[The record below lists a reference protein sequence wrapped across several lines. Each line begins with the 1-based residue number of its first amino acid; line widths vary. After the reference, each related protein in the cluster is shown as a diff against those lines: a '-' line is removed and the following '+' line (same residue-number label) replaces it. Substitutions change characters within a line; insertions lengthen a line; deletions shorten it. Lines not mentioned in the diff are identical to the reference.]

1 MFGFQKNRN
10 NQVRIMSREIVRIS
24 KEDICKLDKS
34 NFIDIE
40 KTEKGLMAGT
50 VIYAA
55 FEDGDPA
62 GIVTL
67 EPVGSIFRTS
77 YFFVAEMYR
86 RKGIGTELARAVRS
100 YDPKIYIDDDMQ
112 GYETMLAAF
121 CHMGIGLVSEMIVYR
136 FERCQETM
144 DVCMDLINERG
155 LDIMDMLRRHGYM
168 AVKMRLA
175 PDDVIE
181 KLGEEIAAGYD
192 EDKNPFNV
200 KELDL
205 DWSYIV
211 VKDGFPAAF
220 IACVKEDGNLRIEQ
234 LAAHS
239 DYRMIGPAMLA
250 MLTVIE
256 RVMVDRKVSS
266 VETGVTTD
274 DDEMKRL
281 IEAKLIDLVSDT
293 KQVKVYALV

>member
-1 MFGFQKNRN
+1 M
-10 NQVRIMSREIVRIS
+10 
-24 KEDICKLDKS
+24 
-34 NFIDIE
+34 
-40 KTEKGLMAGT
+40 
-50 VIYAA
+50 
-55 FEDGDPA
+55 
-62 GIVTL
+62 
-67 EPVGSIFRTS
+67 
-77 YFFVAEMYR
+77 
-86 RKGIGTELARAVRS
+86 
-100 YDPKIYIDDDMQ
+100 
-112 GYETMLAAF
+112 
-121 CHMGIGLVSEMIVYR
+121 
-136 FERCQETM
+136 
-144 DVCMDLINERG
+144 
-155 LDIMDMLRRHGYM
+155 
-168 AVKMRLA
+168 
-175 PDDVIE
+175 
-181 KLGEEIAAGYD
+181 
-192 EDKNPFNV
+192 